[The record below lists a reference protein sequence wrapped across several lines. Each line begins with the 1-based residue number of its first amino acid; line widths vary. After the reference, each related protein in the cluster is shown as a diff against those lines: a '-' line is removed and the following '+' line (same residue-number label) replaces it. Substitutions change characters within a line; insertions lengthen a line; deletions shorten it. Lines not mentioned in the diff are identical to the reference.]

1 MQRCLAILAACTALI
16 AASAVRAETDAPAI
30 TLILKDHVF
39 TPNAVT
45 VPGGQRIR
53 VELKNQDSTAEEF
66 DSDDLHVEKDVAPH
80 GKVVFQIGPLK
91 PGTYHFVG
99 ELHVGTASG
108 TITAVT
114 AP

>member
-1 MQRCLAILAACTALI
+1 MRLQQIIFAACALTAI
-16 AASAVRAETDAPAI
+16 EGSARAETPQVS
-30 TLILKDHVF
+30 LVLKNHVF

-45 VPGGQRIR
+45 VPAGQRVRI
-53 VELKNQDSTAEEF
+53 ELRNEDSTAEEF

-91 PGTYHFVG
+91 PGTYNFVG
-99 ELHVGTASG
+99 ELHAGSANGTV
-108 TITAVT
+108 TAVA